1 MVAKS
6 TQELTVEAGPGSG
19 CSPARFLPVQLDTG
33 AAMARHKGV
42 TWASPAEPGYGR
54 TLVVKLG
61 LFAHRRGPGPRCR
74 LPGVVLLAPGPAGQH
89 EGPLGAR

>member
-33 AAMARHKGV
+33 AAMAWHKGV